1 MMAKRKVV
9 SLLSGLV
16 LAGGM
21 AGVTTDVL
29 AYQGG
34 DWIVRAG
41 IASVDPNDDSSALNL
56 NGTSLGGTEATVD
69 HDEQLGIT
77 ATYMID
83 SHLGISLLAATP
95 FEHDIKAKGVG
106 ASSID
111 AGSSKQLPPTL
122 TLQFFP
128 MDGSSAFQPYLGV
141 GVNFTTF
148 FDEDVDGDL
157 ESALG
162 AKGDLS
168 LEDSWGLAG
177 QVGADYLFNEHWMIS
192 ASIWYLDIDTEAEFK
207 FKNGNRVTADV
218 DIDPWVYMLGVGYK
232 F

>member
-1 MMAKRKVV
+1 MMANRKVV

-16 LAGGM
+16 LTGGM
-21 AGVTTDVL
+21 AGVTTEVL
-29 AYQGG
+29 AYQAG

-41 IASVDPNDDSSALNL
+41 VASVDPDDDSSKLHL
-56 NGTSLGGTEATVD
+56 NGTPLAGTKATVD
-69 HDEQLGIT
+69 DDQQLGLT

-83 SHLGISLLAATP
+83 SHLGVSLLAATP

-106 ASSID
+106 SSSID

-148 FDEDVDGDL
+148 FDENVDGEL
-157 ESALG
+157 ESVMG
-162 AKGDLS
+162 SKGDLS

-177 QVGADYLFNEHWMIS
+177 QVGADYLFSEHWMIS

-218 DIDPWVYMLGVGYK
+218 DVDPWVYMLGVGYK